1 MTTHSEETRVGRRS
15 KLTPDTHERIISAI
29 RAGNY
34 VDTAAR
40 FAGVH
45 PSTVWRWWSE
55 GGEDEA
61 EPAKREFREAVERA
75 RAEAEVRMVAATVK
89 DAMGGV
95 LVKKTTRTR
104 PDGTEEVE
112 EQFTPPNGKV
122 ALDYLWRTSPA
133 RWGRRSNVE
142 LTGVDGGPIQIEQS
156 ATVRSLA
163 ARLHQ
168 QLSGGEDVEPVDA
181 EIVEGE

>member
-1 MTTHSEETRVGRRS
+1 MTAHSEETRLGRRS
-15 KLTPDTHERIISAI
+15 KLTPETQERIISAI
-29 RAGNY
+29 RAGNF

-55 GGEDEA
+55 GGEEDA
-61 EPAKREFREAVERA
+61 EPIKQDFREAVERA
-75 RAEAEVRMVAATVK
+75 RAEAEVRMVAATIK

-133 RWGRRSNVE
+133 RWGRKSNVE
-142 LTGVDGGPIQIEQS
+142 LTGADGGPIQIEQS

-163 ARLHQ
+163 ARLHA
-168 QLSGGEDVEPVDA
+168 QLGDGEEAEAADA
-181 EIVEGE
+181 EIVDEE